1 MSNGIN
7 SLNIPTINGLQNLSL
22 DNLDVGTIDGDL
34 FYIDRIE
41 ASEIIL
47 DRKLTMNNN
56 SWFNVNGTTVSNIE
70 LSYLDNCNSNIQTQ
84 INNVNTGNTNLQTQ
98 INTHTGQ
105 ITSLQSSD
113 TTQNSTL
120 STHTTQITALQT
132 SDATQNTAIN
142 NINNALNSQS
152 TYITNLQ
159 TSDTSQNTRLTN
171 IETLNTTQNTRLTN
185 IETLN
190 TTQNTSITTLQ
201 NKTVFQTATS
211 TATEFSKQINLP
223 NGNIGYVNPGQP
235 NNFYIQSNL
244 ASGNNIYIKSG
255 QANILLQ
262 AQNVYLGK
270 TDAISGR
277 KSNLFMLASDGTTWE
292 QQSSAFTEA
301 LKTNYNNYN
310 TTLTTHTSQITA
322 LQASDSA
329 QNTTLSNLDSTLLT
343 IVNNISTLQSKTQNI
358 FSANSTNTIMNKPL
372 QIENNGESLKMIG
385 TNTNI
390 AGYDSTTGTRDYALG
405 NASSSNK
412 KINLIVDKQDSLNF
426 ISGTNASNLK
436 GRNDINCY
444 SNGIKF
450 YRGWVDAGNTLEY
463 SGAIGQLNPSLPHFF
478 IANNSTNPIYIDAGI
493 SSITLNS
500 NTIWIS
506 GQIPAGNGRYSN
518 LNMLNSTGT
527 AWETQSSAFTETIK
541 EQITTNQNNIT
552 ALQNTLNNSKTAI
565 ARINYSNGNVF
576 LLGRTTTLNAN
587 FNYPTETF
595 VLKVGP
601 LLNTGGYSAFF
612 NSNGNWIY
620 NSSQR
625 VNFQF
630 DMEFNGLD
638 TGIKAMV
645 SRFVVTSSG
654 GGALLQSSRQGVRYN
669 SGSGNPLYTT
679 LYYSTGNFVFDISYG
694 DIVSIETEN
703 WFSTS
708 SLGGSVTTTGRLTFY
723 LSQF

>member
-7 SLNIPTINGLQNLSL
+7 SLNIPTINGLQNLTL

-56 SWFNVNGTTVSNIE
+56 SWFNVNGTTVSDIE

-132 SDATQNTAIN
+132 SDASQNTAIN

-159 TSDTSQNTRLTN
+159 TSDTS
-171 IETLNTTQNTRLTN
+171 
-185 IETLN
+185 
-190 TTQNTSITTLQ
+190 QNTSITTLQ

-223 NGNIGYVNPGQP
+223 NGNIGFVNTALP

-262 AQNVYLGK
+262 SQNVYLGK
-270 TDAISGR
+270 TDASSGR
-277 KSNLFMLASDGTTWE
+277 RSNLFMLASDGTTWE

-322 LQASDSA
+322 LQASDTA

-343 IVNNISTLQSKTQNI
+343 MVNNISTLQSKTQNI

-372 QIENNGESLKMIG
+372 QIDNNGESLKMNG

-390 AGYDSTTGTRDYALG
+390 AGYDSTTNTRDFALG
-405 NASSSNK
+405 NASSTNK

-450 YRGWVDAGNTLEY
+450 YRGWVDSGNTLEY

-478 IANNSTNPIYIDAGI
+478 IANNSTNPIYIDAGL
-493 SSITLNS
+493 SSITLNT
-500 NTIWIS
+500 NTVWMS
-506 GQIPAGNGRYSN
+506 GGTPAGNGRYSN

-541 EQITTNQNNIT
+541 AQITTNQNNIT

-587 FNYPTETF
+587 FNYPTQTF

-612 NSNGNWIY
+612 NSNGNYFI
-620 NSSQR
+620 
-625 VNFQF
+625 
-630 DMEFNGLD
+630 
-638 TGIKAMV
+638 I
-645 SRFVVTSSG
+645 
-654 GGALLQSSRQGVRYN
+654 LLKG
-669 SGSGNPLYTT
+669 
-679 LYYSTGNFVFDISYG
+679 
-694 DIVSIETEN
+694 
-703 WFSTS
+703 
-708 SLGGSVTTTGRLTFY
+708 
-723 LSQF
+723 